1 MAAGKWGVLGGG
13 GDRDMSVVPTFLR
26 EFRGISKLDPFSIA
40 NGFATEGFN
49 FSTAQYPAL
58 TTRPG
63 YSLLGS
69 TIARVLGLGVHK
81 ETTLLAA
88 FADGSMRRWNGSAWE
103 SLATGLNVSA
113 PWSWAN
119 FKGGFS
125 DIYLLA
131 ANGVDAVKQ
140 YNGSTVSNLSGPPSG
155 LNYIEQYADRVWG
168 IVGNT
173 LHASGYRLAT
183 DWTSAPPADQIDD
196 SVSFNTVIESPDGE
210 TICGLRAG
218 LGQLVIFKPTAMY
231 RLRGYA
237 PSDYRVDPISTDIGC
252 INNRCVAVLQS
263 GMYFLGQDGIYLYRG
278 DGVTPTRRFSE
289 PVQQYVDRMIKAA
302 KDTFS
307 VGTDGR
313 FLFVSISMSSSTQP
327 DTLLVYDPDYDAWSV
342 WTGHSA
348 VAFARIGVNTY
359 LGDYGGT
366 VRLLGGETDN
376 GAAIS
381 ASWVSKPF
389 TGASLGQVI
398 RWMRLWTTMDLPAGS
413 SFSTAVS
420 ATKDSDDFLAAGT
433 SVPGSAHLTQRP
445 VYFPPGQHPLTACLR
460 LRMEWTGPCTIHET
474 AFDQHTMPLR

>member
-1 MAAGKWGVLGGG
+1 
-13 GDRDMSVVPTFLR
+13 MSLAPTFIR
-26 EFRGISKLDPFSIA
+26 EFRGISKLDPFSIG
-40 NGFATEGFN
+40 NGYCTDGFN

-88 FADGSMRRWNGSAWE
+88 FADGSMRRWNGSAWDI
-103 SLATGLNVSA
+103 LTPGLNTSA

-125 DIYLLA
+125 DVFLLA

-173 LHASGYRLAT
+173 LHASGYRNAT
-183 DWTSAPPADQIDD
+183 DWTSTPPADQIDD
-196 SVSFNTVIESPDGE
+196 SVSFFTDIESPDGE
-210 TICGLRAG
+210 TISGLRAG

-237 PSDYRVDPISTDIGC
+237 PSDYRVDIISNEIGA
-252 INNRCVAVLQS
+252 INNRCIAVLQS
-263 GMYFLGQDGIYLYRG
+263 GMYFLGRDGIYLYRG
-278 DGVTPTRRFSE
+278 DGVTPTRKFSE
-289 PVQQYVDRMIKAA
+289 PVQWYIERMVMAP

-307 VGTDGR
+307 VGSDGR
-313 FLFVSISMSSSTQP
+313 FLFVSFSMADTSKP
-327 DTLLVYDPDYDAWSV
+327 DTLLVYDPDYNAWSV
-342 WTGHSA
+342 WTGHAA
-348 VAFARIGVNTY
+348 VAFANLGANTY

-366 VRLLGGETDN
+366 VRLLGGDTDA
-376 GAAIS
+376 GATITAR
-381 ASWVSKPF
+381 WVSRPF
-389 TGASLGQVI
+389 TGPSLSQVI
-398 RWMRLWTTMDLPAGS
+398 RWMRLWTTMDLPTGS
-413 SFSTAVS
+413 SFATYSS
-420 ATKDSDDFLAAGT
+420 PTKDGNDFAAAG
-433 SVPGSAHLTQRP
+433 VPVSGSGILVQRP
-445 VYFPPGQHPLTACLR
+445 VYFPPGQHSLTACLR
-460 LRMEWTGPCTIHET
+460 MRLDWTGPCTIHET